1 MPTAPNGAIA
11 NVKRLAF
18 FEDWFNPICQ
28 QMLEKRPDIE
38 LVRLEFASPVDDNYA
53 EMRRA
58 HGYQIKP
65 RGELRE
71 PWFGNAALLQRCPS
85 LLAICSSGAGY
96 DMVDVDACTAA
107 GVIVCNQSGYNSEA
121 VAEHALGYMIA
132 LSKKIGLLDRVV
144 RRELIADRFKYT
156 GNDLRGKTVGIVGI
170 GNIGSR
176 VAELCRHL
184 FKMTVLSCD
193 PYLTA
198 AQIAERGGEKV
209 ELDELLRRSD
219 FVTIHCPRSSET
231 LNMFGAAQ
239 FAQMK
244 PTAYFINTARGG
256 IHNEDALAIALAQGR
271 PAGAALDVFLQE
283 PPPPDHKLLAL
294 DNVIAG
300 IHTAGMTEEA
310 LYDTAVATAE
320 QWISIFAGERPPRL
334 VNPEAWPRYVER
346 FTTMFGFAPGAKISG

>member
-1 MPTAPNGAIA
+1 MAMTPDGAIA

-18 FEDWFNPICQ
+18 FEDWFNPVAQ
-28 QMLEKRPDIE
+28 HMLEKRPDID
-38 LVRLEFASPVDDNYA
+38 LVRLEFAVPVDENWA
-53 EMRRA
+53 EISRA

-71 PWFGNAALLQRCPS
+71 PWFGNAGLLQRCPS
-85 LLAICSSGAGY
+85 LLAICASGAGY

-121 VAEHALGYMIA
+121 VAEHALGYMIT
-132 LSKKIGLLDRVV
+132 LSKKIALLDRVV
-144 RRELIADRFKYT
+144 RRELIGDRFKYT

-170 GNIGSR
+170 GHIGSR

-184 FKMTVLSCD
+184 FGMTVLACD

-198 AQIAERGGEKV
+198 EQIAERNGEKV

-219 FVTIHCPRSSET
+219 FVTVHCPRSSET
-231 LNMFGAAQ
+231 MNMFGAAQ
-239 FAQMK
+239 FAAMK

-256 IHNEDALAIALAQGR
+256 IHDEDSLAAALQLGR
-271 PAGAALDVFLQE
+271 PAAAALDVFLQE
-283 PPPPDHKLLAL
+283 PPPRDHKLLAL
-294 DNVIAG
+294 DNVVAG
-300 IHTAGMTEEA
+300 IHTAGMTHES
-310 LYDTAVATAE
+310 LYNTAVATAE
-320 QWISIFAGERPPRL
+320 QWVSIFAGEQPPRM

-346 FTTMFGFAPGAKISG
+346 FTAMFGFAPE

>member
-1 MPTAPNGAIA
+1 MITTPSAAIA

-18 FEDWFNPICQ
+18 FEDWFDPVCE
-28 QMLEKRPDIE
+28 QMLGKRPDID
-38 LVRLEFASPVDDNYA
+38 LVRLEFASPVDENLA
-53 EMRRA
+53 EMSRA

-71 PWFGNAALLQRCPS
+71 PWFGNAALLACCPNM
-85 LLAICSSGAGY
+85 LAICASGAGY
-96 DMVDVDACTAA
+96 DMVDVDACTKA
-107 GVIVCNQSGYNSEA
+107 GIIVCNQSGYNSEA

-132 LSKKIGLLDRVV
+132 LSKKIALLDRVV
-144 RRELIADRFKYT
+144 RREVIGDRFKYT

-170 GNIGSR
+170 GHIGSR

-184 FKMTVLSCD
+184 FRMTVLACD

-198 AQIAERGGEKV
+198 EQIAGRGGEKV

-219 FVTIHCPRSSET
+219 FVTVHCPRNSET

-239 FAQMK
+239 FAAMK

-256 IHNEDALAIALAQGR
+256 LHDEEALAVALHKGR

-283 PPPPDHKLLAL
+283 PPPLDHKLLAL
-294 DNVIAG
+294 ENVIAG
-300 IHTAGMTEEA
+300 THTAGMTHES
-310 LYDTAVATAE
+310 LYDTAAATAE

-346 FTTMFGFAPGAKISG
+346 FTAMFGFAPGT